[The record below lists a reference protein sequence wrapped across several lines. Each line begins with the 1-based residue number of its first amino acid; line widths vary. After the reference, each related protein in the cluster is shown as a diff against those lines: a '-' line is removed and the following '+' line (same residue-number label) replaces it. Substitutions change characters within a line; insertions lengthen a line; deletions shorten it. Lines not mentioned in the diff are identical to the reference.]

1 MLDIML
7 KFKTIVQMK
16 KKQHDVNNNELLHKL
31 VDDFDAEHANFIM
44 KAALLNVSSLRQGM
58 NDSQLLIVVNSV
70 SKLATELA
78 NAENRIS
85 AIKRLLNPTK

>member
-1 MLDIML
+1 MLDII
-7 KFKTIVQMK
+7 KNIVQMK
-16 KKQHDVNNNELLHKL
+16 KEKHEVNNNELLHKL

-44 KAALLNVSSLRQGM
+44 EAALLNVSSLRQGM

-70 SKLATELA
+70 SKLAIELA

-85 AIKRLLNPTK
+85 AIKRLINSTK

>member
-1 MLDIML
+1 MLDIMI

-16 KKQHDVNNNELLHKL
+16 KKQHDVHNNELLHKL

-44 KAALLNVSSLRQGM
+44 EAALLNVSSLRQGM

-70 SKLATELA
+70 SKLAIELA

-85 AIKRLLNPTK
+85 AIKRLINSTK